1 MKGCKQGVSWSDC
14 LLGRPFFLLDRD
26 ANVEEEETVK
36 AVFVL
41 VKGRDDGGLDPGSCS
56 RNRGKLTT

>member
-1 MKGCKQGVSWSDC
+1 MSWSDC